1 MASRLAE
8 VLDSI
13 GLAPAEKDI
22 FLTLF
27 NNPSSTASSIAKLS
41 GLRASVVYYNLDRL
55 SRKGFVSFIEKNNK
69 RRYSAIEGSALR
81 DILLKKQ
88 RYLGDILAWVG
99 DLKQPSTSHS
109 ASHVSFFEGWKGVA
123 QAFLIAIDRAPEKC
137 QASSFVIGR
146 LSGMEDYQKQGLLR
160 KIVDLRK
167 QKRITTEV
175 IITKSAKKTV
185 GRWHLEQGASKIK
198 FIDDCFESP
207 SVMNIYGDYV
217 VIGVYQGVVAAI
229 LIHSPHVA
237 KAFRSYFHALWGL
250 SKPI

>member
-8 VLDSI
+8 VLDSL

-55 SRKGFVSFIEKNNK
+55 SGKGLISVIEKNNK
-69 RRYSAIEGSALR
+69 RQYSAIDRSSLK
-81 DILLKKQ
+81 DILQKKQ
-88 RYLGDILAWVG
+88 QYLGDLMGWVG
-99 DLKQPSTSHS
+99 DLKQPSTAQS

-123 QAFLIAIDRAPEKC
+123 QAFMIAIDRAPERC
-137 QASSFVIGR
+137 VASSFVIGK
-146 LSGMEDYQKQGLLR
+146 LSGMEEYQKQGLFR

-167 QKRITTEV
+167 RKKITTEV
-175 IITKSAKKTV
+175 IVTKGAKKTV
-185 GRWHLEQGASKIK
+185 GRWHLEQGASRIRI
-198 FIDDCFESP
+198 IDDCFESP
-207 SVMNIYGDYV
+207 SVINIYGDYV

-237 KAFRSYFHALWGL
+237 KAFKSYFNALWGL
-250 SKPI
+250 SKSI